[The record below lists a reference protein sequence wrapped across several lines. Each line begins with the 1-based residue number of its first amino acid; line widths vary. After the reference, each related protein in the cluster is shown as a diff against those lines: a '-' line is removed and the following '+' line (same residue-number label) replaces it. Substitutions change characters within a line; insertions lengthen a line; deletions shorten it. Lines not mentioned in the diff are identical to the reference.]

1 MAAKNKKYKS
11 SPIKS
16 SRRKKRPSPQREPEF
31 TFSDLPPW
39 AQSTIIFVICCVLAW
54 TFIIQPIVEW
64 VKQNIA
70 TIIAIFGSILA
81 LAVIGFVLYWKY
93 EKKREK
99 EEQKKRSRREE
110 EELIYEEEQRAK
122 GFVKFA
128 DRFGDGRWGM
138 PSEIEKWR
146 KEDEDAREEEKLI
159 NQISCKVE
167 NFKHSRKYRD
177 EFPYQIELVG
187 YLKSKF
193 SDADIEQQKGSS
205 RPDIVIGDVAIE
217 VKGPTK
223 TRDLETVADKCM
235 RYYQHFGELVVVLF
249 EVEVSERRY
258 GEWKRGMETTFPNV
272 RIIRK

>member
-1 MAAKNKKYKS
+1 MAAKNNKNKS
-11 SPIKS
+11 SPAKS
-16 SRRKKRPSPQREPEF
+16 SRRKKRSSPQREPEF
-31 TFSDLPPW
+31 NFNDLPPW
-39 AQSTIIFVICCVLAW
+39 AQNIIIFVICCVLVW

-64 VKQNIA
+64 VQQNIA
-70 TIIAIFGSILA
+70 IIITIFGGILILA
-81 LAVIGFVLYWKY
+81 IIGFVLYWKY
-93 EKKREK
+93 EKKREE
-99 EEQKKRSRREE
+99 EEQKKKSRREE

-122 GFVKFA
+122 GFVKFV
-128 DRFGDGRWGM
+128 DRFGDEGWGLS
-138 PSEIEKWR
+138 SEIEKWR
-146 KEDEDAREEEKLI
+146 KKDEDAREEEKLI
-159 NQISCKVE
+159 NQISCEVE
-167 NFKHSRKYRD
+167 NFKHSRKYRN
-177 EFPYQIELVG
+177 EFPYQIELLG

-258 GEWKRGMETTFPNV
+258 GEWEKGMETTFPNV

>member
-31 TFSDLPPW
+31 NFNDLPPW

-128 DRFGDGRWGM
+128 DRFGDGR
-138 PSEIEKWR
+138 
-146 KEDEDAREEEKLI
+146 
-159 NQISCKVE
+159 
-167 NFKHSRKYRD
+167 
-177 EFPYQIELVG
+177 
-187 YLKSKF
+187 
-193 SDADIEQQKGSS
+193 
-205 RPDIVIGDVAIE
+205 
-217 VKGPTK
+217 
-223 TRDLETVADKCM
+223 
-235 RYYQHFGELVVVLF
+235 
-249 EVEVSERRY
+249 
-258 GEWKRGMETTFPNV
+258 
-272 RIIRK
+272 